1 MPKVIRVIGCL
12 PVGDTKPRTMYLS
25 LTNSGKEVSNRVAI
39 EIIVDH
45 PTLIRLGFEEELLF
59 NGLAFYQGYRR
70 KEPFRTNELRPVRSN
85 KDMILELSYTL
96 AEFESLDKLE
106 FQVNPDD
113 EPTRRSRYERPPV
126 I

>member
-12 PVGDTKPRTMYLS
+12 PVGDSKPKIMYLS
-25 LTNSGKEVSNRVAI
+25 LTNSGVEVSNRVAI
-39 EIIVDH
+39 EIIVGQ

-70 KEPFRTNELRPVRSN
+70 KEPFRTNELRPIRSN
-85 KDMILELSYTL
+85 KDTVLELSYTL
-96 AEFESLDKLE
+96 AEFEALDRLE
-106 FQVNPDD
+106 FQINPDD
-113 EPTRRSRYERPPV
+113 EPSRRSRYERSPV

>member
-12 PVGDTKPRTMYLS
+12 PVGESKPKTMYLS
-25 LTNSGKEVSNRVAI
+25 LTNSGLEVSNRVAI
-39 EIIVDH
+39 EITVGQ

-70 KEPFRTNELRPVRSN
+70 KESFRTVELRPIRAS
-85 KDMILELSYTL
+85 KAMILELSYTL
-96 AEFESLDKLE
+96 AEFESLDRLE
-106 FQVNPDD
+106 FQTNPDD
-113 EPTRRSRYERPPV
+113 RPTRRSRYERLPV

>member
-12 PVGDTKPRTMYLS
+12 PVGETKPKTMYLS
-25 LTNSGKEVSNRVAI
+25 LTNSGVEVSNRVAI
-39 EIIVDH
+39 EIIVGH

-59 NGLAFYQGYRR
+59 NGIAFYQGYRR
-70 KEPFRTNELRPVRSN
+70 KEPFRTNELRPIRSN
-85 KDMILELSYTL
+85 KNMTLELSFTL

-106 FQVNPDD
+106 FQTNPDD
-113 EPTRRSRYERPPV
+113 EPSRRSRYERPPV

>member
-1 MPKVIRVIGCL
+1 
-12 PVGDTKPRTMYLS
+12 MYLS

-39 EIIVDH
+39 EIIVGQ

-70 KEPFRTNELRPVRSN
+70 KEPFRTNELRPIRSN
-85 KDMILELSYTL
+85 KDTVLELSYTL
-96 AEFESLDKLE
+96 EHFEALDRLE
-106 FQVNPDD
+106 FQLNPDD
-113 EPTRRSRYERPPV
+113 EPSRRSRYERPPV